1 MSQPHFEK
9 SQVRPVQGKDSALRY
24 DYLAPRSMRQC
35 PLGRITPYF
44 LIVILFP
51 MLLNACTLAR
61 QPSNW
66 MEQRTALEQ
75 LLFSQALNQS
85 AQYLALPLPPGA
97 PIVIEAVAPSPP
109 PLVNM
114 LRDTYSNRLGA
125 LGLRIRKDEKQ
136 AGYLIRVVAETLG
149 TEQGLDLLGLPSLQ
163 SALLPIASPEIALYR
178 NEYIKAMV
186 RVSLEVYDI
195 QTGQHILSTP
205 FYEGTKYFN
214 QYIIAIFLGFR
225 LTDAEI
231 PK

>member
-1 MSQPHFEK
+1 MPQHPIGK
-9 SQVRPVQGKDSALRY
+9 SQVRCVQGGHSILHHKPQVPA
-24 DYLAPRSMRQC
+24 SMRPH
-35 PLGRITPYF
+35 PLRRLASSF
-44 LIVILFP
+44 LIVILFL

-61 QPSNW
+61 EPSNW

-85 AQYLALPLPPGA
+85 AKHLALPLPPGA

-109 PLVNM
+109 TLVNM
-114 LRDTYSNRLGA
+114 LRETYSNRLGA
-125 LGLRIRKDEKQ
+125 LGMRIRKDEKQ
-136 AGYLIRVVAETLG
+136 AGYLVRLVAETLG
-149 TEQGLDLLGLPSLQ
+149 TEQGLNLLGLPSMQ

-186 RVSLEVYDI
+186 RVSLDVYDI

-231 PK
+231 PG